1 MSIRAG
7 MRTSYLLCALILTG
21 CGPAKPNAKAVEREL
36 AKAVPLQ
43 STPAQVL
50 NYLTVQKIEHS
61 QFLRDAAQGNLIH
74 AVVRDQSK
82 WDIVKTDCSIVFRF
96 DDHDR
101 LVAYDVRE
109 RYTGP

>member
-1 MSIRAG
+1 
-7 MRTSYLLCALILTG
+7 LLLLG
-21 CGPAKPNAKAVEREL
+21 CGQARPNAKAVERHL

-50 NYLTVQKIEHS
+50 VYLNGQKIEHS
-61 QFLRDAAQGNLIH
+61 QYLRDAVQGNSVQ
-74 AVVRDQSK
+74 AVIRDMSK
-82 WDIVKTDCSIVFRF
+82 WDIVKTDCGIVFRF

-109 RYTGP
+109 HYTGP